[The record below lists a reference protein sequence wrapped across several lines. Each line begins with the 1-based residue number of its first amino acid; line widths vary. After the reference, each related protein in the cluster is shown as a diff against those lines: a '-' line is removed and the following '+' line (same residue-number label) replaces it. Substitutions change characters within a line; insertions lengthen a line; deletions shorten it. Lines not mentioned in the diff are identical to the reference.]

1 MKNEKTSKRMRDKN
15 DKVIKELEEEIEF
28 RKKEIEFR
36 KKEIE
41 IYEAI
46 KARLLE
52 VLEAAED

>member
-1 MKNEKTSKRMRDKN
+1 MKNEKISKRMRDKT
-15 DKVIKELEEEIEF
+15 DKVIEELEE
-28 RKKEIEFR
+28 EIEFR